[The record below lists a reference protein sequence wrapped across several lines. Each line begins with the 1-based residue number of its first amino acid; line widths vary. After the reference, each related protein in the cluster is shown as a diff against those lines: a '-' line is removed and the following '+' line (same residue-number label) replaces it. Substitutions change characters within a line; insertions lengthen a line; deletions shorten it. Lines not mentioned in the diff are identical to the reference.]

1 MHQTGSS
8 FTSSSSSSLSSF
20 SSTYTS
26 SSFSSSSLRVASS
39 PAALASRTLAPAVA
53 RAPFDQAGFDPAG
66 SLSRLQSWL
75 DIADRYLRLPAGPR
89 AFLLYLA
96 ALIVVSA
103 GATLYVALAAQILQ
117 AEVQLARLERQL
129 AAVEQQN
136 GDILWKIAR
145 ETNMNHL
152 HTRISAMGYVP
163 VEKREYVVV
172 DTHPAAPTAHP
183 ALAGTLPAPV
193 TPAAQRPPAAWQA
206 FFALH
211 SRPAPTP
218 VLTSSQVRLPR
229 AADSDPTADQ
239 WRLWWQQT
247 LDHGA
252 TTLKQ
257 LFSR

>member
-1 MHQTGSS
+1 
-8 FTSSSSSSLSSF
+8 
-20 SSTYTS
+20 
-26 SSFSSSSLRVASS
+26 
-39 PAALASRTLAPAVA
+39 
-53 RAPFDQAGFDPAG
+53 
-66 SLSRLQSWL
+66 L

-96 ALIVVSA
+96 ALIIVSA

-117 AEVQLARLERQL
+117 AEVQLTRLERQL

-152 HTRISAMGYVP
+152 YTRISAMGYVP
-163 VEKREYVVV
+163 VEKREYVAV
-172 DTHPAAPTAHP
+172 DTRPIAPAVQPTLADTPP
-183 ALAGTLPAPV
+183 ATT
-193 TPAAQRPPAAWQA
+193 TPTAQRPAAAWQA
-206 FFALH
+206 FFTSR

-218 VLTSSQVRLPR
+218 VLTAGQVRLPR

-247 LDHGA
+247 LDRGA
-252 TTLKQ
+252 TTLTQ
-257 LFSR
+257 WVSR